1 MSPGDPGVDGAHSN
15 VDARRPRGLMELAII
30 VVLYSV
36 YTFTRN
42 QFGSDGDDAAVAFDN
57 ALRIISWERALGVY
71 HERWLQQQVLD
82 WPDLVRAFNI
92 YYGSLHFVAP
102 TVVLAALWWKRPD
115 AYLRRRTAL
124 VCTTLLA
131 LIGFSLFPLMPP
143 RLLCDCPNGSG
154 VDHGFVDTLEVYG
167 GLWSFSSQGMA
178 AVSNQY
184 AAMPSL
190 HFGWALWCA
199 LAAQVLFRH
208 RRAKAA
214 TFAYPLLTL
223 VAIVVTGNHYVLD
236 AAGGAL
242 AVGAGWLVAVWFGS
256 VTARWRPDPAAEATN
271 VDTPE
276 YGGG

>member
-1 MSPGDPGVDGAHSN
+1 MSLGASGAVGANTHGA
-15 VDARRPRGLMELAII
+15 DRRPRGLMELAII

-57 ALRIISWERALGVY
+57 ALRIISWERALGLY
-71 HERWLQQQVLD
+71 HERWLQQQVLG
-82 WPDLVRAFNI
+82 WPDLVRGFNI
-92 YYGSLHFVAP
+92 YYGSLHFLAP
-102 TVVLAALWWKRPD
+102 TVVLAALWWKRPG

-143 RLLCDCPNGSG
+143 RLLCDCPNGGG

-199 LAAQVLFRH
+199 LAAQVLV
-208 RRAKAA
+208 RRRSAKAA
-214 TFAYPLLTL
+214 MFLYPLLTL

-242 AVGAGWLVAVWFGS
+242 AVGAGWLVAIWYGS
-256 VTARWRPDPAAEATN
+256 ATARWRVGPTAEVTN
-271 VDTPE
+271 ADAPE
-276 YGGG
+276 YGGV